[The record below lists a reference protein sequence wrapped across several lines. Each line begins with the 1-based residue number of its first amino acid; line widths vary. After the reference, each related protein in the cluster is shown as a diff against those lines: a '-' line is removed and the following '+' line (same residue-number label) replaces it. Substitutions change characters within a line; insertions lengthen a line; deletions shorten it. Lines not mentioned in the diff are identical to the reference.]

1 MASEFSTPA
10 GRREI
15 MMEVL
20 LCLTT
25 VNIMLIK
32 ISNNNDD
39 NILNVVCDSFR
50 LMFLSSCLSLK
61 DLTI

>member
-1 MASEFSTPA
+1 MASEFGTPA

-20 LCLTT
+20 LCLTV

-39 NILNVVCDSFR
+39 DNIY
-50 LMFLSSCLSLK
+50 LSLK
-61 DLTI
+61 GLNNLK

>member
-1 MASEFSTPA
+1 
-10 GRREI
+10 
-15 MMEVL
+15 MEVL
-20 LCLTT
+20 LCLTF

-39 NILNVVCDSFR
+39 DNILNVVCDSSW

-61 DLTI
+61 GLDNLK